1 MNHQSLWFE
10 QGEWTAASFLKVGKE
25 LSFSREVVLFQ
36 QDENHPFVYL
46 VLEGRIRIY
55 LLSPNGA
62 ERHLYIVG
70 SGNIIGE
77 SNVWADEAY
86 GYNASTSSIARVLR
100 IPKTTFRDIVMSEP
114 ELILK
119 TLRSL
124 SNKQSALLLQ
134 TRLMSFSDVGERVL
148 TMLRQLASSYGKET
162 PKGITITIP
171 FTHQELA
178 YVVGSSRV
186 SVSYVMNE
194 LCEKGFIEKQN
205 GRYTLLS

>member
-1 MNHQSLWFE
+1 MI
-10 QGEWTAASFLKVGKE
+10 K
-25 LSFSREVVLFQ
+25 
-36 QDENHPFVYL
+36 
-46 VLEGRIRIY
+46 GRIRIY

-70 SGNIIGE
+70 PGNIIGE
-77 SNVWADEAY
+77 SNVWVDEAF
-86 GYNASTSSIARVLR
+86 GYNASTSSTARVLR
-100 IPKTTFRDIVMSEP
+100 IPKSSFYDIVMSEP
-114 ELILK
+114 KLIQKVLK
-119 TLRSL
+119 SL

-148 TMLRQLASSYGKET
+148 TILRQLASSYGKET
-162 PKGITITIP
+162 TKGTTISIP

-194 LCEKGFIEKQN
+194 LCEKGIIEKQN
-205 GRYTLLS
+205 GRYTLLT

>member
-1 MNHQSLWFE
+1 MNQQSLWFE
-10 QGEWTAASFLKVGKE
+10 QGEWAAIPFLEIGKE
-25 LSFSREVVLFQ
+25 LSFSRENILFQ
-36 QDENHPFVYL
+36 QDEKHPFVYL

-55 LLSPNGA
+55 LLSPNGS

-70 SGNIIGE
+70 PGNIIGE
-77 SNVWADEAY
+77 SNVWAEEVY
-86 GYNASTSSIARVLR
+86 GYNASTSSSARALR
-100 IPKTTFRDIVMSEP
+100 IPKPAFHDIVMRDP
-114 ELILK
+114 MLIQK
-119 TLRSL
+119 VLRSL

-134 TRLMSFSDVGERVL
+134 TKLMSFSDIGERVL
-148 TMLRQLASSYGKET
+148 TMLRQLASSYGIKT

-194 LCEKGFIEKQN
+194 LCEKGIILKQK
-205 GRYTLLS
+205 GRYTLLA

>member
-10 QGEWTAASFLKVGKE
+10 QGEWTANPFLEIGKE
-25 LSFSREVVLFQ
+25 LSFSRENVVFQ
-36 QDENHPFVYL
+36 QDERHPFVYL

-70 SGNIIGE
+70 PGNMIGE
-77 SNVWADEAY
+77 SNVWAEEVH
-86 GYNASTSSIARVLR
+86 GYNASTSSSARVLQ
-100 IPKTTFRDIVMSEP
+100 IPKPAFHDIVMRDP
-114 ELILK
+114 VLIQK
-119 TLRSL
+119 VLRSL

-134 TRLMSFSDVGERVL
+134 TKLMSFSDIGERVL
-148 TMLRQLASSYGKET
+148 TMLRQLATSYGKKT
-162 PKGITITIP
+162 AKGITITIP

-194 LCEKGFIEKQN
+194 LCENGIIEKQN
-205 GRYTLLS
+205 GRYTLLA

>member
-1 MNHQSLWFE
+1 MNQQSLWFE
-10 QGEWTAASFLKVGKE
+10 QGEWAAIPFLEIGKE
-25 LSFSREVVLFQ
+25 LSFLRENVLFQ
-36 QDENHPFVYL
+36 QDEKHPFVYL

-55 LLSPNGA
+55 LLSPNGS

-70 SGNIIGE
+70 PGNIIGE
-77 SNVWADEAY
+77 SNVWAEEVY
-86 GYNASTSSIARVLR
+86 GYNASTSSSARVLR
-100 IPKTTFRDIVMSEP
+100 IPKPAFHDIVMRDP
-114 ELILK
+114 MLIQK
-119 TLRSL
+119 VLRSL

-134 TRLMSFSDVGERVL
+134 TKLMSFSDIGERVL

-194 LCEKGFIEKQN
+194 LCEKGIIEKQH
-205 GRYTLLS
+205 GRYTLLA